1 MCLMYHHAQYPTN
14 QIETSGSHCFLG
26 EDRMPQLDRQAGN
39 QSHQMDEEEGH
50 DKPLLPTKISNM

>member
-1 MCLMYHHAQYPTN
+1 
-14 QIETSGSHCFLG
+14 
-26 EDRMPQLDRQAGN
+26 MPQLDRQAGN